1 MAFLFFLPEI
11 AAFLIFFMMATQ
23 SVPFSPL
30 LAAGEIALLGLL
42 IVFRASAA
50 LQTALKWWP
59 LLLMPILAPISTFW
73 SDAPMTTLRY
83 GMQFLATAYL
93 GVLLARLMTPRR
105 FLIVFMVSM
114 FAFCVACILYGR
126 QGVSAEGMVLIGL
139 TGSKNQMG
147 YAAQLL
153 VLSGLAVLLLRD
165 VGLWTRWIAALSLP
179 VGIGVLLGVNS
190 ATALVMGVGG
200 AVVLLVLWFT
210 ERMQPGGRLAALI
223 GTVVVMTP
231 LLLLA
236 PEAMAAWDNFLFN
249 TLNKDPTLTG
259 RTILWEHADELIA
272 RRPFLGWGYQAFWM
286 GESPDT
292 VALKRMFFVTDG
304 RTFHFHHQYRQVAMD
319 TGLIGLTLFAG
330 ALIAVALSGLRQLLL
345 RPTVPTTFFYIVFSL
360 MAVRGFTD
368 VIIGPMNVHMV
379 LFCAACTYAFWKP
392 ETAYAPTPAFHWRR
406 LRPARIAGS
415 G

>member
-1 MAFLFFLPEI
+1 MALLFFLPEI

-30 LAAGEIALLGLL
+30 LAAAEIVLLGLL
-42 IVFRASAA
+42 LVLRAQVA

-59 LLLMPILAPISTFW
+59 LLLMPILAPISTLW

-83 GMQFLATAYL
+83 GAQFLATAFL

-105 FLIVFMVSM
+105 FLIVFMGSM
-114 FAFCVACILYGR
+114 FVFCLACLLYGR

-153 VLSGLAVLLLRD
+153 VLSGLAVLLLREAASW
-165 VGLWTRWIAALSLP
+165 VRWIAALSLP
-179 VGIGVLLGVNS
+179 LGIGILVGVNS
-190 ATALVMGVGG
+190 ATALLMGVAG
-200 AVVLLVLWFT
+200 AVVLIALWFA
-210 ERMQPGGRLAALI
+210 ERLQPGGRLVGLI
-223 GTVVVMTP
+223 GTIIIITP

-236 PEAMAAWDNFLFN
+236 PEFSAAWDNFLFN

-259 RTILWEHADELIA
+259 RTVLWEYADEFIA
-272 RRPFLGWGYQAFWM
+272 RRPFLGYGYQAFWM
-286 GESPDT
+286 GESADT
-292 VALKRMFFVTDG
+292 LALKRMFFVTDG

-319 TGLIGLTLFAG
+319 TGLIGLVAFAG
-330 ALIAVALSGLRQLLL
+330 ALIAVLLSGLRQLLL
-345 RPTVPTTFFYIVFSL
+345 RPTIPTSFFYLVFVL

-379 LFCAACTYAFWKP
+379 LFCAACAYAFWTP
-392 ETAYAPTPAFHWRR
+392 ETDHATSPNFNWGR
-406 LRPARIAGS
+406 LRPARIPES